1 METVPKVLIRK
12 VPEVTYLNK
21 SDYVQSTH
29 LLSPVA
35 FTAAHLN
42 ILNKSFLEHSNT
54 DQN

>member
-1 METVPKVLIRK
+1 MEAVPKVLIIK
-12 VPEVTYLNK
+12 LPEVTFLNK
-21 SDYVQSTH
+21 SDYVQSTN

-35 FTAAHLN
+35 FTAAHIN